1 MRPAAWLTV
10 LAVGAWAACGGR
22 AADDAKGVE
31 VDLDGLKATTP
42 AEWKK
47 EEPDEKLRQFR
58 WMQFRVPKAKDDKD
72 DAELTIFKGSNIGG
86 ADANIARWKGAFKP
100 PADKTIDDV
109 SKVEEIK
116 IGGLKAA
123 YLDISGTYTAP
134 FSKTGPQPDYRMLA
148 VYFDGKD
155 NTYTF
160 KLVGPAA
167 TVEAAKKGF
176 DDWLKAFK

>member
-1 MRPAAWLTV
+1 MRPAAWLMAV
-10 LAVGAWAACGGR
+10 AVGALAACGGR

-42 AEWKK
+42 ADWRK
-47 EEPDEKLRQFR
+47 EEPANKFR
-58 WMQFRVPKAKDDKD
+58 WMQFGVPKAKDDKE
-72 DAELTIFKGSNIGG
+72 DAELTISKGPGGG
-86 ADANIARWKGAFKP
+86 ADANIERWKGSFKP
-100 PADKTIDDV
+100 PAGKTIDDA

-116 IGGLKAA
+116 IGGLKAS
-123 YLDISGTYTAP
+123 YLDVSGTYAAP
-134 FSKTGPQPDYRMLA
+134 FSKAGPRADYRMLA

-176 DDWLKAFK
+176 DEWLKSFK

>member
-1 MRPAAWLTV
+1 MRPAAWLM
-10 LAVGAWAACGGR
+10 AAAIGALAACGGR

-42 AEWKK
+42 ADWKK
-47 EEPDEKLRQFR
+47 EDPSNQFR
-58 WMQFRVPKAKDDKD
+58 WMQFRIPGAKGDKD
-72 DAELTIFKGSNIGG
+72 DAELAISKGLGGG
-86 ADANIARWKGAFKP
+86 ADANIARWKSAFKP
-100 PADKTIDDV
+100 PAGKTADEA

-116 IGGLKAA
+116 IGGMKAG
-123 YLDISGTYTAP
+123 YLDVSGTYTAP
-134 FSKTGPQPDYRMLA
+134 FSKAGPQPDYRMLA

-155 NTYTF
+155 NAYTI

-176 DDWLKAFK
+176 DEWLKSFK